1 MDTACDAIILLAE
14 RYADLAGRQAAQ
26 CEDEKRKAELLVIET
41 NCRNVPK
48 NAPVTYWQAIQ
59 MYWFIHLGVTSEI
72 NPWDA
77 YSPGRLD
84 QHLIGFYNKDIA
96 GGILDR
102 NRAKELLECLWVK
115 FNNQPAPPKVGITL
129 KESSTYTDFTIQKQS
144 CRNSLMPEKLF
155 KQGSSGRNYCKDGT
169 EF

>member
-1 MDTACDAIILLAE
+1 
-14 RYADLAGRQAAQ
+14 
-26 CEDEKRKAELLVIET
+26 
-41 NCRNVPK
+41 
-48 NAPVTYWQAIQ
+48 

-155 KQGSSGRNYCKDGT
+155 KQGSSGRNHCKDGT
-169 EF
+169 EL